1 MFQAQMTRWQEA
13 AAAQMNQLQANMQA
27 TFDLKLAELTRIQD
41 GGGGRRES
49 RDDSSVSDVKH
60 FRLCKVFDGTCTGVK
75 WEEWKFNFPM
85 VVTGRNAEC
94 GRVME
99 ELLKGAALMQDLT
112 SITVDADLKRKC
124 SSQLFSSCAA

>member
-49 RDDSSVSDVKH
+49 RYDATVFDVKH
-60 FRLCKVFDGTCTGVK
+60 FRLCKVFDGIGSGVT
-75 WEEWKFNFPM
+75 WEEWKFDFLM
-85 VVTGRNAEC
+85 AVTGRNAEC
-94 GRVME
+94 GQVME
-99 ELLKGAALMQDLT
+99 ELLKGAGLM
-112 SITVDADLKRKC
+112 
-124 SSQLFSSCAA
+124 